1 MAYEIRELDTNLFP
15 NDRKQ
20 ESWHADFNGK
30 ILVNGNYYYVNLMD
44 KREDPESK
52 VSFRLQLRQVGEPR
66 QAPKASGFDSDDLGL

>member
-1 MAYEIRELDTNLFP
+1 MAYEVRELDTNLFP

-20 ESWHADFNGK
+20 ESWQADFNGK

-52 VSFRLQLRQVGEPR
+52 VSFRLQLREVGEPR
-66 QAPKASGFDSDDLGL
+66 QASKASPFD

>member
-1 MAYEIRELDTNLFP
+1 MAYEVRELDTNLFP

-30 ILVNGNYYYVNLMD
+30 ILVDGNYYYVNLMD

-52 VSFRLQLRQVGEPR
+52 VSFRLQLREVGEPR
-66 QAPKASGFDSDDLGL
+66 QSPKASGFDSDDLGL